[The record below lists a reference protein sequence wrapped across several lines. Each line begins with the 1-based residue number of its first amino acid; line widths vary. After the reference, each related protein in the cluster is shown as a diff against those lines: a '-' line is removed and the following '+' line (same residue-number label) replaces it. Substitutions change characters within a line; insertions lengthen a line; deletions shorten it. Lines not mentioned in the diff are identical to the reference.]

1 MSVSV
6 TSVSFANR
14 TLALLAGASLVALAR
29 AGVPDT
35 TYTLLRKH
43 SSLTYTFTQ
52 AGGANQGRFKRYAV
66 SFDPAAGR
74 LRVVID
80 MRSFDTGDGQRNG
93 ILAGKSFFDVAQYP
107 RASFTASGLR
117 KTAAGY
123 RAAGYR
129 AVGQLTLRGVTRTV
143 VVPFTWHLA
152 RVDGHRVGL
161 LSGKTTIR
169 RLNFGIGQG
178 QWHSTEWVG
187 NAVTVHFALELVPS
201 G

>member
-6 TSVSFANR
+6 MSVSLPTR
-14 TLALLAGASLVALAR
+14 MLTLLAGASLAALAR

-35 TYTLLRKH
+35 TYTLLRRH

-52 AGGANQGRFKRYAV
+52 AGGANQGRFKTYAV

-93 ILAGKSFFDVAQYP
+93 ILGGKSFFDVAQYP
-107 RASFTASGLR
+107 RARFTASRLT
-117 KTAAGY
+117 KTAS
-123 RAAGYR
+123 GYR

-152 RVDGHRVGL
+152 RVDGRRVGL
-161 LSGKTTIR
+161 LSGQTRIR

-187 NAVTVHFALELVPS
+187 NAVTVHYALELVPS

>member
-6 TSVSFANR
+6 MSVSLANR
-14 TLALLAGASLVALAR
+14 TLALLAGASLVTLAR

-52 AGGANQGRFKRYAV
+52 AGGANQGRFKTYAV

-93 ILAGKSFFDVAQYP
+93 ILGGKSFFDVAQYP
-107 RASFTASGLR
+107 RATFAASRLR

-123 RAAGYR
+123 RA
-129 AVGQLTLRGVTRTV
+129 VGRLTLRGVTRTV

-152 RVDGHRVGL
+152 RVDGRRVGL
-161 LSGKTTIR
+161 LSGQTTIQ

-187 NAVTVHFALELVPS
+187 NAVTVRFALELVPS